1 MNGKQDWLANKI
13 DRAKEQTTRAKVKP
27 ARAMQIRMEARMDL
41 RRNLARYETP
51 AEKAAYLE
59 NALDMIGESLWP
71 ILGRV
76 EAATAFNSRAA
87 DICANLK
94 VGNAVARAR
103 AEQLFAKRPANED
116 HANDGDSDA

>member
-1 MNGKQDWLANKI
+1 MNGKQNWMA
-13 DRAKEQTTRAKVKP
+13 DRLDRSKEQATRAKVKP

-41 RRNLARYETP
+41 RRLLARFSDPIERG
-51 AEKAAYLE
+51 AYLL
-59 NALDMIGESLWP
+59 ALLDMIAEALWP

-116 HANDGDSDA
+116 HANDGDAG